1 MRFAIMSKTEFERL
15 TQDEQLHLLQSSGI
29 YIGKLRKE
37 TLTAVLYQLE
47 TFYVEVLYRQYRR
60 LIKELR
66 CFESASHIDPYLEQT
81 DLGL

>member
-1 MRFAIMSKTEFERL
+1 MSKTEFERL
-15 TQDEQLHLLQSSGI
+15 SQEEQLNLLQRSGI

-37 TLTAVLYQLE
+37 ALTAVLYQLE
-47 TFYVEVLYRQYRR
+47 TFYVEVFYRKYRR

-66 CFESASHIDPYLEQT
+66 CFESASLIDPYLEQT